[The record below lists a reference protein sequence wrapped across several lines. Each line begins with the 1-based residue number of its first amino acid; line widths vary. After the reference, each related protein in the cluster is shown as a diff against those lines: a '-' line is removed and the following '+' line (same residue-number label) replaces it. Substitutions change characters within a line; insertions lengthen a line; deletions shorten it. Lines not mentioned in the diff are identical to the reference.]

1 MEKYKAM
8 KLDQIGSW
16 SEIKLEIIKK
26 YPVCIQAYDNDKKN
40 KGEGSFSPGI
50 TIYGSFSPLARRYGY

>member
-1 MEKYKAM
+1 M

-26 YPVCIQAYDNDKKN
+26 YDGAKDSGRKEDECLTRISDIQ
-40 KGEGSFSPGI
+40 I
-50 TIYGSFSPLARRYGY
+50 R